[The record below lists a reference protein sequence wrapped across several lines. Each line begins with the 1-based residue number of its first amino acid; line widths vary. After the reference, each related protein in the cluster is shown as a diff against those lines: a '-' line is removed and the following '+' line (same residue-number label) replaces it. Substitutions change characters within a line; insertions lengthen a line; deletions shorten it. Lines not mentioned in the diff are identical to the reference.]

1 MNPLHG
7 MTLPCDASRA
17 SRRSLLRVGLAS
29 LVAAALLAAPL
40 AHANVPGHPIDR
52 PEGPPD
58 EPPVRETGE
67 PDNGHELVVFVI
79 GGEIFMLPMPARLAH
94 LLPVFIVH
102 VAHGP
107 VHPLNRR

>member
-1 MNPLHG
+1 MLF
-7 MTLPCDASRA
+7 
-17 SRRSLLRVGLAS
+17 RS
-29 LVAAALLAAPL
+29 
-40 AHANVPGHPIDR
+40 
-52 PEGPPD
+52 
-58 EPPVRETGE
+58 

-79 GGEIFMLPMPARLAH
+79 GGEILMLPMPARLAH